1 MVFGSRLIRMAMF
14 LNSQSKASA
23 EDTLIVIVMAEL
35 PRMNPVE
42 ALCSLSPMVAIAV
55 QPIYLSLQKDIS
67 I

>member
-1 MVFGSRLIRMAMF
+1 MEMF

-23 EDTLIVIVMAEL
+23 DEVLIVMAEPL
-35 PRMNPVE
+35 LMIPME

>member
-1 MVFGSRLIRMAMF
+1 MEMF

-23 EDTLIVIVMAEL
+23 EEALIVMAEQ

-42 ALCSLSPMVAIAV
+42 VLYSLSPMVAIAV
-55 QPIYLSLQKDIS
+55 QPIYLSLQKDRS

>member
-23 EDTLIVIVMAEL
+23 EETLIVMAEQ

-55 QPIYLSLQKDIS
+55 QPIYPSLQKDIS

>member
-23 EDTLIVIVMAEL
+23 EEALIVMAEP

-55 QPIYLSLQKDIS
+55 QPIYLSLQKDTS